1 MRQGLTRCQKCGRM
15 RAAAYVN
22 ALEQWLCIDCVGAVL
37 DQVLTAK
44 NIEELKEQRTGDQ
57 AQSLRDAVRARGI
70 WER

>member
-1 MRQGLTRCQKCGRM
+1 MRQGLTRCGQCGKM
-15 RAAAYVN
+15 RASAYIH
-22 ALEQWLCIDCVGAVL
+22 ALEKWLCIECVGVVL

-44 NIEELKEQRTGDQ
+44 NVEELNQQRTGDQ